1 MNKPIRIVEVGPRDG
16 LQNEAIQI
24 SVEDKLNLVLA
35 LHEAGLQEIEVGSLV
50 SPKWVPQM
58 ASSDELFQK
67 VIEATSNTANNTA
80 DSQDFHMLV
89 PNARGLERAL
99 ELDVKTIAVFIAAT
113 DEFSQKNINC
123 TIEESLERVR
133 PVIEQAKAAN
143 MRVRGYVSCI
153 FGCPYSGTVKPEQVV
168 PIVNALYDMGCYE
181 ISLGDTIGVGTVQ
194 QLRTIIPLLKE
205 HVPIDALAL
214 HLHDTYGQALVN
226 VLTGVEEGI
235 TVFDSSVA
243 GLGGCP
249 YAEGATGN
257 VATEDLLYLLSGLG
271 CELAVEVDTDK
282 LILAG
287 EVMRKKVGGE
297 GSKVARAALN
307 SKLRFFA
314 KTI

>member
-1 MNKPIRIVEVGPRDG
+1 MTTPIRIVEVGPRDG

-24 SVEDKLNLVLA
+24 PVEDKLNLVLA

-67 VIEATSNTANNTA
+67 VIEATSNTV
-80 DSQDFHMLV
+80 DSKDFHMLV
-89 PNARGLERAL
+89 PNVRGLERAL
-99 ELDVKTIAVFIAAT
+99 ELDVKTIAVFVAAT

-123 TIEESLERVR
+123 TVEESLERVR

-153 FGCPYSGTVKPEQVV
+153 FGCPYSGIVKPEQVV
-168 PIVNALYDMGCYE
+168 PVVKALYEMGCYE
-181 ISLGDTIGVGTVQ
+181 ISLGDTIGVGTVK
-194 QLRTIIPLLKE
+194 QLRTLIPLLKE
-205 HVPIDALAL
+205 HVPVDALAL

-226 VLTGVEEGI
+226 VLAGVEEGI

-271 CELAVEVDTDK
+271 CELAMDINTDK
-282 LILAG
+282 LISAG
-287 EVMRKKVGGE
+287 ESIRQKLATNSAN
-297 GSKVARAALN
+297 GSRVATATLA
-307 SKLRFFA
+307 SKQRFFP
-314 KTI
+314 KVL